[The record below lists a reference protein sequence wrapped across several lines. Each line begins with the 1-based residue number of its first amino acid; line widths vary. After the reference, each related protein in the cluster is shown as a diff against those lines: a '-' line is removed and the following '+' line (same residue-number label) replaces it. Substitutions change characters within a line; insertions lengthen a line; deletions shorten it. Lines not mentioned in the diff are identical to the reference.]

1 MRVVIDETFN
11 KSACLDLESH
21 LIRWLAGDGAFTVM
35 NGNEGI
41 VDAQYYERDLYHE
54 GFAEVFEQLRAEGIF
69 QRSIPEIENSDLF
82 KLSPFKV
89 LTPEQAIA
97 VEDIVDGLLEDLATG
112 AASASVIEGHP
123 GTGKTIVA
131 IFLMKLLAGA
141 AQVVTPFEVGESDEP
156 WDVLIVDET
165 HRLNQRANQSSGINK
180 KRFTAI
186 NERLFGVDD
195 PSKSQLDW
203 IRARSAHQIYLLDA
217 EQTVRPADLPQ
228 AALRELVARA
238 QASHRRYPL
247 TTQMRVRAGADY
259 VAFVRALLRGEMA
272 AGSRPDLGDYELRL
286 FDDLGEMQREIL
298 QRNAEHG
305 LARLVAGYAWEWK
318 SNTNKDA
325 FDIELDGVRLR
336 WNSTT
341 KDWINSR
348 ASIDEV
354 GSIHTV
360 QGYDLN
366 YAGVI
371 IGPDL
376 RFDPRTRRLFIDRAS
391 YRDKKGK
398 ENNKQLGI
406 VSPMTTCSRSSGTST
421 GCCSRAEC
429 GGRSCTCV
437 TRRCA
442 RTGHPLSGPP
452 VGGDPHGDEDVRA
465 VDRRRGRAGGRHRLP
480 HHARSAP
487 GDASISAE
495 RDRRGIGCWRRRAV
509 VGLARRRAAGAG
521 TDPLHDPVS
530 RADDA
535 GLAQLD
541 AGERARGA
549 GMPARHRHDRR
560 GGRRWRDRARKDD
573 RDGAAHRARVHGEA
587 RRDRACAD
595 VLAARGAARGG
606 LNPHSMTRTKMLMF
620 SSI

>member
-141 AQVVTPFEVGESDEP
+141 AQVVTPFDVGESDDP

-165 HRLNQRANQSSGINK
+165 HRLNQRANQSSGINNN
-180 KRFTAI
+180 RFTAI

-195 PSKSQLDW
+195 PAKTQLDW
-203 IRARSAHQIYLLDA
+203 NRARSAHQLYLLDA

-259 VAFVRALLRGEMA
+259 VAFVRALLRGELA

-286 FDDLGEMQREIL
+286 FDDLGEVQREIL

-318 SNTNKDA
+318 SNANKDA
-325 FDIELDGVRLR
+325 FDIELDGVQLR
-336 WNSTT
+336 WNGTT

-354 GSIHTV
+354 GSVHTV
-360 QGYDLN
+360 RGYDLN

-376 RFDPRTRRLFIDRAS
+376 RFDPATRRLFIDRES

-406 VSPMTTCSRSSGTST
+406 VYSDDDLLAFPEHLRGAAHARNA
-421 GCCSRAEC
+421 GDVRVRVRPDAARVRGIRSRAC
-429 GGRSCTCV
+429 RSGV
-437 TRRCA
+437 TRMA
-442 RTGHPLSGPP
+442 TGMFELSTVVEAAP
-452 VGGDPHGDEDVRA
+452 EA
-465 VDRRRGRAGGRHRLP
+465 VIDFLITLDRHRGMHPYLQSATVVASGAGDGGP
-480 HHARSAP
+480 WWDWCVVERPAP
-487 GDASISAE
+487 GPIRYTIRFPALMT
-495 RDRRGIGCWRRRAV
+495 R
-509 VGLARRRAAGAG
+509 
-521 TDPLHDPVS
+521 VS
-530 RADDA
+530 PSSMR
-535 GLAQLD
+535 
-541 AGERARGA
+541 GERARGA
-549 GMPARHRHDRR
+549 GMPARNRHDRR
-560 GGRRWRDRARKDD
+560 GGRRWRDRARNDD
-573 RDGAAHRARVHGEA
+573 GDGAAHRARVHGEA

>member
-1 MRVVIDETFN
+1 MTPSEIERLAFDSDAVSAWARGSEHRRNWPVVYVLDSGDAANGASVYVGETVNAASRMRQHLASPAKAGFRSVRVVIDETFN

-41 VDAQYYERDLYHE
+41 VDAQYYERDLYRE

-82 KLSPFKV
+82 KLSRFKV

-97 VEDIVDGLLEDLATG
+97 VEDIVDGLIEDLATG
-112 AASASVIEGHP
+112 AASTSVIEGHP

-131 IFLMKLLAGA
+131 VFLMKMLADIRDHDDADEIEPDSMFAEYFVPENRELLARLRIGSVVPQKSLRESIRQVFRKTPRFGA
-141 AQVVTPFEVGESDEP
+141 TQVVTPFDVGESDDP

-165 HRLNQRANQSSGINK
+165 HRLNQRANQSSGINN
-180 KRFTAI
+180 KRFAAI

-195 PSKSQLDW
+195 PVKTQLDW
-203 IRARSAHQIYLLDA
+203 VRARSAHQIYLLDA

-228 AALRELVARA
+228 AALRSLVAGA

-259 VAFVRALLRGEMA
+259 VAFVRALLRGEVA
-272 AGSRPDLGDYELRL
+272 SGSRPDLGDYELRL

-325 FDIELDGVRLR
+325 FDIELDGVQLR
-336 WNSTT
+336 WNGTT

-376 RFDPRTRRLFIDRAS
+376 RFDPRTRRLFIDRES
-391 YRDKKGK
+391 YRDKKGE

-406 VSPMTTCSRSSGTST
+406 VYSDDDLLTFIRNIYGVLLTRGMRGTFVYV
-421 GCCSRAEC
+421 CDPALRAYVA
-429 GGRSCTCV
+429 SV
-437 TRRCA
+437 I
-442 RTGHPLSGPP
+442 GPA
-452 VGGDPHGDEDVRA
+452 VR
-465 VDRRRGRAGGRHRLP
+465 V
-480 HHARSAP
+480 
-487 GDASISAE
+487 
-495 RDRRGIGCWRRRAV
+495 
-509 VGLARRRAAGAG
+509 
-521 TDPLHDPVS
+521 
-530 RADDA
+530 
-535 GLAQLD
+535 
-541 AGERARGA
+541 
-549 GMPARHRHDRR
+549 
-560 GGRRWRDRARKDD
+560 
-573 RDGAAHRARVHGEA
+573 
-587 RRDRACAD
+587 
-595 VLAARGAARGG
+595 
-606 LNPHSMTRTKMLMF
+606 
-620 SSI
+620 